1 MKEWEQNKMSV
12 IVQELLGDWRS
23 INSANQQVIQVF
35 NTCKDTVSVVWVDYQ
50 GQSAQPCTIETDNL
64 WSCTTYIGHP
74 FCLSLG
80 DQKLHFRVAE
90 ASSKGRPIQMTLSR
104 AGNALQ
110 LVGSEV
116 RRPVLARLHMVHGP
130 SFSADSITRHWDIPL
145 TLNLSSQIPHYTTV
159 QWVQYDGALREP
171 ADGLKLNHSW
181 SSKTWVGHV
190 FEIAVYLSNTNI
202 LRSRIH
208 ISSIV
213 TVKTEPS
220 LTVTLRL
227 KVANGLK
234 VLDIYSDHIEIT
246 TEDNFPTP
254 IEPSVNTE
262 TIIIPANIT
271 EAIVARDI
279 VYAPPMS
286 ILGFKVHFQQNMPA
300 DEKAEMIRVITED
313 YSIIHRVVPPHMIPV
328 IQQVEIYINHACYW
342 GESRQ
347 VEEFLTGMAKIS
359 TGTQRSAKSH
369 ALAKR
374 LLTEGRGVCLHWDE
388 RWLSDHCNNPI
399 KAGHIEVYCARD
411 YIEWRSCQ
419 PMMLLHEHSHG
430 LERTKGQA
438 TSQLIQA
445 VYQRV
450 VCQQGK
456 YQCVEYLKHGGQQMK
471 AYAAT
476 DYREYF
482 AETSEAL
489 FGINDYYPFNRQEL
503 EQYDPEGLEMVITI
517 WEIRS

>member
-1 MKEWEQNKMSV
+1 MSV

-23 INSANQQVIQVF
+23 IDSSNQQLINIR

-50 GQSAQPCTIETDNL
+50 GQFAQPCTIETNKV
-64 WSCTTYIGHP
+64 WSCTTYVGHP

-80 DQKLHFRVAE
+80 DQKLHFKVVQ
-90 ASSKGRPIQMTLSR
+90 ASNKGRPIQMTLSR
-104 AGNALQ
+104 AGNGLQ
-110 LVGSEV
+110 LVGSGV
-116 RRPVLARLHMVHGP
+116 GRPVLARLHMVQGP
-130 SFSADSITRHWDIPL
+130 SFTTDSITHHLGVPL
-145 TLNLSSQIPHYTTV
+145 TLTLRSQIPHHTTV
-159 QWVQYDGALREP
+159 QWVQYDGTLRDP
-171 ADGLKLNHSW
+171 PDGLKPNHSW
-181 SSKTWVGHV
+181 STKTWTGHV
-190 FEIAVYLSNTNI
+190 FEIAVYLSNTNV

-213 TVKTEPS
+213 TAKTEPS

-227 KVANGLK
+227 KVANSLK
-234 VLDIYSDHIEIT
+234 ILDLYSDHMEII
-246 TEDNFPTP
+246 TEDNFFIP
-254 IEPSVNTE
+254 IEPSIKPEAV
-262 TIIIPANIT
+262 IVSHNIT

-279 VYAPPMS
+279 VYAPPMN
-286 ILGFKVHFQQNMPA
+286 ILGFKVHFQQNIPA
-300 DEKAEMIRVITED
+300 DEKADMIRVITED
-313 YSIIHRVVPPHMIPV
+313 YGTIHRVVPPHMIPV
-328 IQQVEIYINHACYW
+328 IQQVEIYVNHACYW
-342 GESRQ
+342 GEVWQ
-347 VEEFLTGMAKIS
+347 VEEFMTGMAKIS
-359 TGTQRSAKSH
+359 AGTQRSAKSH

-388 RWLSDHCNNPI
+388 RWLSDHCNNTI

-430 LERTKGQA
+430 LERTKGQE

-456 YQCVEYLKHGGQQMK
+456 YQCVDYLKHGGQQMK

-482 AETSEAL
+482 AETSEAF

-503 EQYDPEGLEMVITI
+503 EQYDPEGLQMVMTI
-517 WEIRS
+517 CEINS